1 MRFSGLRRAAV
12 AAVAGAAMVSLALT
26 GCSGGQSASGG
37 KGGGGSATK
46 GTVNW
51 WSWTPDNA
59 VAEREIAAFN
69 KQYPD
74 IKVTYKKVP
83 IDNYAAV
90 LRPALASNSGP
101 DVYSVNAGTGGF
113 SAEAF
118 APYAYDLTAATKK
131 LLGSDWKSKVFPG
144 GTKAF
149 TIKNRLVAMNWGE
162 VGAGMLWINKDTFD
176 KYKLKAPTTMAEWK
190 TLCATFRS
198 KGLGCF
204 REGLSGT
211 AGFIVDTLHTI
222 ADDVQPGWWTGA
234 LEGKHKW
241 NEPTMVKSLQIW
253 GEMAHNG
260 ILDPGATGILQYPDV
275 NNAFLSGKVPM
286 VQMGTWYSQYATE
299 KGITAALAG
308 AGVPAGT
315 KHITIVP
322 VPFPDVSGGGN
333 PRPLFADPDV
343 GNSVNA
349 KSKNLNAA
357 VTFALWQ
364 GATKE
369 GAQAVANEVDEF
381 PNLTGVGPQWDKI
394 KLVNPAV
401 QQPLLEKQTAAL
413 SAAKEIRSL
422 GLANEVNQAIID
434 AAQGLTNGSKTAQ
447 AGAAGIQSTADANS
461 K

>member
-1 MRFSGLRRAAV
+1 MV
-12 AAVAGAAMVSLALT
+12 AAAGASVVALALS
-26 GCSGGQSASGG
+26 GCSGGGG
-37 KGGGGSATK
+37 GGAAGNDGGSATK

-59 VAEREIAAFN
+59 VAAREIATFN
-69 KQYPD
+69 KQYPN
-74 IKVTYKKVP
+74 IKVIYKKVP

-113 SAEAF
+113 SASAF
-118 APYAYDLTAATKK
+118 APYAYDLTDATKK
-131 LLGSDWKSKVFPG
+131 LLGADWKSKVFPG

-162 VGAGMLWINKDTFD
+162 VGAGMLWINKDVFD
-176 KYKLKAPTTMAEWK
+176 KYKLKPPTNMAEWK

-211 AGFIVDTLHTI
+211 AGFIVDSLHTI
-222 ADDVQPGWWTGA
+222 ADNVQPGWWSGA

-241 NEPTMVKSLQIW
+241 NEPTMVKTLDTW
-253 GEMAHNG
+253 GEIAHNG

-299 KGITAALAG
+299 NGITAALAG

-322 VPFPDVSGGGN
+322 VKFPDVSGGGN
-333 PRPLFADPDV
+333 PPALFADPDV

-349 KSKNLNAA
+349 KSKNRNAA
-357 VTFALWQ
+357 ITFALWQ

-381 PNLTGVGPQWDKI
+381 PNLKGIGPQWDKI
-394 KLVNPAV
+394 KLVNQAV
-401 QQPLLEKQTAAL
+401 QQPLLEKQTAEL
-413 SAAKEIRSL
+413 SAATEIRSL
-422 GLANEVNQAIID
+422 GLANTVNQAIID
-434 AAQGLTNGSKTAQ
+434 AAQGVTNGSKSAQ
-447 AGAAGIQSTADANS
+447 AGAAGIQAAADAAAQ
-461 K
+461 

>member
-1 MRFSGLRRAAV
+1 M
-12 AAVAGAAMVSLALT
+12 AAVAGAALVSLALT
-26 GCSGGQSASGG
+26 GCSSGAKSG
-37 KGGGGSATK
+37 SSGGGSATK

-74 IKVTYKKVP
+74 IKVVYKKVP

-113 SAEAF
+113 SASAF

-144 GTKAF
+144 GTTAF

-176 KYKLKAPTTMAEWK
+176 KYKLKPPTTMAEWK

-222 ADDVQPGWWTGA
+222 ADNVQPGWWTGA

-241 NEPTMVKSLQIW
+241 NEPTMVKSLQTW
-253 GEMAHNG
+253 GDMAHNG

-286 VQMGTWYSQYATE
+286 VQMGTWYSQYATD
-299 KGITAALAG
+299 KGITGALAG

-322 VPFPDVSGGGN
+322 VPFPDVSGAGS

-349 KSKNLNAA
+349 KSKSLNAA
-357 VTFALWQ
+357 VTFALWA

-381 PNLTGVGPQWDKI
+381 PNLKGVGPQWDKI
-394 KLVNPAV
+394 KLVTPSV

-413 SAAKEIRSL
+413 SAATEPRNL
-422 GLANEVNQAIID
+422 GLSNQVSTAIIN
-434 AAQGLTNGSKTAQ
+434 AAQGVTNGSKSAKD
-447 AGAAGIQSTADANS
+447 AADMIQSTADQNA